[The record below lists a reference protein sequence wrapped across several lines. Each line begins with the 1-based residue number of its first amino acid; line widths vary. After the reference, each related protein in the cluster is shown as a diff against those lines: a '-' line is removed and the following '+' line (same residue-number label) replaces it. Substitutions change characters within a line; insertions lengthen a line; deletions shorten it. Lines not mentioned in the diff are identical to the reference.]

1 MRNANLATEN
11 TTSVAAT
18 QAYSE
23 WRPTR
28 WRLTT
33 STGKDYGLFNT
44 HERASR
50 FADGVLMGL
59 EESDYVS
66 IKPIRSTGYDTWL
79 GDSIGLGDTPAC
91 ISLIDQFGRPYE
103 TTVAIVLHRASDID
117 ARGLTRIISALR
129 LMADLGEL
137 HADDLAAWRM
147 HEADYPIWTGGET
160 L

>member
-1 MRNANLATEN
+1 MHNANPAVGN
-11 TTSVAAT
+11 ATSVAMI

-33 STGKDYGLFNT
+33 STGKNYGLFNT

-91 ISLIDQFGRPYE
+91 ISLIDQFGQHYE
-103 TTVAIVLHRASDID
+103 TTVANVLHRASDVD
-117 ARGLTRIISALR
+117 ARGLGRIVSALR
-129 LMADLGEL
+129 LMADVGEL
-137 HADDLAAWRM
+137 HADDLAAWRK
-147 HEADYPIWTGGET
+147 HEAEYPIRTGGET